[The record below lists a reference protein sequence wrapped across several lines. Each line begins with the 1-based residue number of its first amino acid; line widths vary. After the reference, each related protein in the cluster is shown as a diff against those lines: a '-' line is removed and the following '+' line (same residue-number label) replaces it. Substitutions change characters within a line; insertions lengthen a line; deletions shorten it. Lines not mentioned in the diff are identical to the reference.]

1 MEGIK
6 KDEFESGK
14 ESALRILNGWRI
26 LIPIF
31 IGLGIILCLMWRD
44 KNFSVSNF
52 ALVKNIKLSYL
63 FCAILTFVGR
73 NFFYTL
79 RIRLLSN
86 GDIPW
91 RRCLVIILLWEFL
104 SCITP
109 SVIGGGVVAVF
120 LFMAEGIPFG
130 RAMAYVMATTTLDNY
145 FFLLNGPLGIET
157 LMQNYPKIMWALFIF
172 CYCIVLVY
180 ASIMTCALYFRPRMI
195 KWVLYKITSI
205 SILKRFRSKAEQQG
219 NEMIAAS
226 KILVKKGFS
235 FWMLVIFVTLL
246 AWYCRYI
253 VLNFLIAS
261 LMKCSFI
268 DHLYIFR
275 NHLIM
280 WVSMLLSPT
289 PGGAGFVELIFT
301 VNYTDLLTQYTPV
314 VMFLWRLLTFY
325 IYIFCGTIIIPF
337 WVKNLK
343 KKKTELTKK

>member
-1 MEGIK
+1 MMAAIK

-14 ESALRILNGWRI
+14 ESALRILNGWRV

-52 ALVKNIKLSYL
+52 ALVKNIKLNY
-63 FCAILTFVGR
+63 FFFAILTFVGR

-157 LMQNYPKIMWALFIF
+157 LMQNYPKIMWFLFIF

-180 ASIMTCALYFRPRMI
+180 ASIMTCALYFHPRMI
-195 KWVLYKITSI
+195 KWVLCKITSI
-205 SILKRFRSKAEQQG
+205 SILKRFRAKGLKLKAFC
-219 NEMIAAS
+219 
-226 KILVKKGFS
+226 K
-235 FWMLVIFVTLL
+235 
-246 AWYCRYI
+246 
-253 VLNFLIAS
+253 
-261 LMKCSFI
+261 
-268 DHLYIFR
+268 D
-275 NHLIM
+275 IM
-280 WVSMLLSPT
+280 AR
-289 PGGAGFVELIFT
+289 GI
-301 VNYTDLLTQYTPV
+301 
-314 VMFLWRLLTFY
+314 
-325 IYIFCGTIIIPF
+325 
-337 WVKNLK
+337 
-343 KKKTELTKK
+343 